1 MYKVEFLNLFSN
13 FQQELYEFQTKILS
27 VNIGQ
32 IHRKTKKMYYYESN
46 YVKLVKWGRA
56 TALILG

>member
-46 YVKLVKWGRA
+46 YVKLVK
-56 TALILG
+56 